1 MASRD
6 LLKKN
11 DYTFNSGPRRSWR
24 RRGGD
29 YGTARQSGYRRARLA
44 ARQQEKRRRSF
55 VFILAAGVIAAALV
69 FTGVFLLVRARGS
82 QGSSETAP
90 AVGAGIAGTSSG
102 TVIITGKDDAGGLAQ
117 LAVMVPADGGGYS
130 FYTIP
135 PRTIADTPGYGFQ
148 QLGRVAEIGGQELLD
163 QTVANLLQTPI
174 RYHIDFAYPALEV
187 AAGQAGTVNF
197 RTDRPLALTAT
208 VGATSSS
215 DGGATS
221 SSTDGSLNL
230 AAGDN
235 PVSAERAV
243 ALLKASVADGQAGPK
258 VQALFYQGLRD
269 SLALKSEPDRRAF
282 AQQLARQVETD
293 MDEGDFVQLL
303 LAVTAQGRPFGA
315 WPLPVRLVAAGPN
328 WYLEPVPAEIKALM
342 TGAPQDA
349 TITLEI
355 HNGTAAAGVVEAAA
369 ERLAPL
375 RYNTSLQTDPSGVD
389 FDNTQIRVGSE
400 ALTAGNRVRELL
412 GKGTLIKDEY
422 MEKHQIIV
430 IIGRDITLAELE
442 KR

>member
-11 DYTFNSGPRRSWR
+11 DYIFKSSPRRSRR
-24 RRGGD
+24 RRGGG
-29 YGTARQSGYRRARLA
+29 YGTVRQSGYRRARLA
-44 ARQQEKRRRSF
+44 ARQQGRRRRSF

-69 FTGVFLLVRARGS
+69 FTSVLLLVRARGS
-82 QGSSETAP
+82 SEAAAP
-90 AVGAGIAGTSSG
+90 AVEATSAGAGSG

-174 RYHIDFAYPALEV
+174 RYHIDFAYPALEA

-269 SLALKSEPDRRAF
+269 SLALKSEPDRRVF

-303 LAVTAQGRPFGA
+303 LAVTARGRPFGA
-315 WPLPVRLVAAGPN
+315 WPLPVRLAAAGPN

-375 RYNTSLQTDPSGVD
+375 RYNTSLQTNPSGVD

-412 GKGTLIKDEY
+412 GKGTIIKDEY